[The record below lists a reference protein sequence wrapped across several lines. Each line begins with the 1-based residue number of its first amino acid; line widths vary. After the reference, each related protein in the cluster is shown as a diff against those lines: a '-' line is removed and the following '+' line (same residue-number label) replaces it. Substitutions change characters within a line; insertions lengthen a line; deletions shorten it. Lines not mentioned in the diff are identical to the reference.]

1 MSDDDT
7 RDVPATPEDTPTRET
22 PAPAGAPAWPANPP
36 GTATGGPPVTEPQPI
51 VVDDPGTVPP
61 NRSSHVSLPKWL
73 VFGVAAL
80 LLLAVGFG
88 AGWLAHGD
96 DDDDRAVISGRFPNT
111 LPFGGDDGPDPFPD
125 FPREG
130 GGYLGVRMDTTP
142 DDDGQ
147 GDDGQDDGDGVRIA
161 AVSSDSPAE
170 EAGLRAGDVITEVDD
185 ESVDTPVELASEIRS
200 HDAGDEVTI
209 GYERDGDERTVD
221 VTLAERDDSV
231 DDARPS

>member
-7 RDVPATPEDTPTRET
+7 PDVPASREDTPTRET
-22 PAPAGAPAWPANPP
+22 PAPTGAPAWPADPP
-36 GTATGGPPVTEPQPI
+36 GASPGGAPVTEPQPI
-51 VVDDPGTVPP
+51 VDDPGAVPP
-61 NRSSHVSLPKWL
+61 SRSSHVSLPKWL

-96 DDDDRAVISGRFPNT
+96 DDDRAVISGRFPST
-111 LPFGGDDGPDPFPD
+111 LPFGGDDGSDPFPD

-147 GDDGQDDGDGVRIA
+147 GDDGEQADDDGVRIA

-200 HDAGDEVTI
+200 RDPGDEVTI
-209 GYERDGDERTVD
+209 GYERDGDERSVD